1 MLILRLSP
9 HSTYQGV
16 SHERESNPDRHER
29 QTPIGATARNGK
41 PTRETALLLAQI
53 EEEQERHD
61 GAAAELARR
70 ADELDHGTG
79 GSPARLLDRPHPPG
93 LDPRAAKP
101 GARPDVTEVQAKRGV
116 VFAYETA
123 NPTFYRAVNNQLRPG
138 ESPQRHRYNHGTY
151 EYTRDEFLATL
162 PEIAR
167 TDSYR
172 IGTKSAPGACRYTTG
187 NPSPAMKTLKA
198 PD

>member
-1 MLILRLSP
+1 MNENLTQIATSVRRRMARLL
-9 HSTYQGV
+9 
-16 SHERESNPDRHER
+16 ED
-29 QTPIGATARNGK
+29 GK

-61 GAAAELARR
+61 GAVAELARR
-70 ADELDHGTG
+70 ADELDHGTSG
-79 GSPARLLDRPHPPG
+79 GRARLLDRPHPAG

-101 GARPDVTEVQAKRGV
+101 GARADVTDVQAKRGV

-123 NPTFYRAVNNQLRPG
+123 NPTFYRAVNDRLQPG
-138 ESPQRHRYNHGTY
+138 EKVRNVTVNHGTY